1 MRACWMDDS
10 LGVLSSSSKSN
21 SKSWNKTLV
30 GWIRTRWIN
39 DREDL
44 DVFFLMSPVARSSE
58 GDCCPSRGW
67 WLRTKSARDGA
78 TVLLGKGMVDRVS
91 DNKRN
96 HRRISLNASL
106 ASSVEEQ
113 GHNRKNDLILLLDID
128 KWLGLALSVLGT
140 RQAKVDCWRQT

>member
-10 LGVLSSSSKSN
+10 LGVFDSSSKSN
-21 SKSWNKTLV
+21 SKSRNKTLV
-30 GWIRTRWIN
+30 GWIRIRWIN

-44 DVFFLMSPVARSSE
+44 DVFFPFRSVSSE
-58 GDCCPSRGW
+58 GDCCPSHGW

-113 GHNRKNDLILLLDID
+113 GHNRKNDFILLLDID